1 MIPSN
6 SDQQKMTQGL
16 QGVNSEVS
24 ASKKDICL
32 DNIKIV
38 NRESH
43 PLWLPSMTI
52 LLFIGAVIFLIWS
65 SVFEIDQAVRTQGK
79 IIPSARTQIIQVV
92 DGGVLAELRVR
103 EGQLVTEGEKLAV
116 LEKERASANYEENL
130 VHIMSLNAELIRAKA
145 ESLGNQPFFT
155 DQFNNYPAF
164 VSAQNNYYKQRKQG
178 LEDEIK
184 SVQISLDIAKEELH
198 INQSLFNQG
207 DVSRL
212 EVMRSQ
218 RQLAELEGKLTG
230 INNNYF
236 EEAQKDITRL
246 ETELAAS
253 RYKLEARKSVLS
265 HTDLKSPVA
274 GVVKYLKVNTLGG
287 VLRPGDELMQ
297 ISPTEDGV
305 VIEARVNPTDIGQLK
320 LGLPVFIS
328 LDAFDFSIY
337 GGLNGTLIYLSADT
351 LTEEAG
357 EQTISYYRAHI
368 RVNEDAMAL
377 NPKLAKV
384 VLKPGMTVSTS
395 IITGKRSVLQYLLK
409 PIIRGF
415 SGALTER

>member
-1 MIPSN
+1 
-6 SDQQKMTQGL
+6 
-16 QGVNSEVS
+16 
-24 ASKKDICL
+24 
-32 DNIKIV
+32 
-38 NRESH
+38 
-43 PLWLPSMTI
+43 MTI

-103 EGQLVTEGEKLAV
+103 EGQLVTQGEKLAV

-130 VHIMSLNAELIRAKA
+130 VNIMSLNAELIRAKA

-297 ISPTEDGV
+297 ISPTEDGM